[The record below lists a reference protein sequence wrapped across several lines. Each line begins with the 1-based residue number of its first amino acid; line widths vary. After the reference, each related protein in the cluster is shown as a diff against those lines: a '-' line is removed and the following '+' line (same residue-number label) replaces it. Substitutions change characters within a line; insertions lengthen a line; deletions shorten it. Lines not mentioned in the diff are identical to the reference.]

1 MGRHTGR
8 RRDVSTII
16 TASVTWFA
24 SFVTRSN
31 WSHIEDRFNVS
42 SSAPEIS
49 DDCGDN
55 LPFQTALNSAKS
67 NEINLLNQRF
77 TFSENYPQWSPAA
90 AKVFFHSSISCG
102 KESSSSS
109 ILIQLRFF
117 GWCMLIPFSLTLTD
131 TVSWDVPV
139 MDPIHFQAVFQ
150 RLRVFLLTADVVHP
164 HSTQIPLA
172 WQSDLMAVRSLLN
185 FLFLTSSSVFL
196 LSSKSSCSAVELF

>member
-117 GWCMLIPFSLTLTD
+117 GCMWYRFLWRWPTQSVGTFLSWTLSIFKQFFND
-131 TVSWDVPV
+131 SGC
-139 MDPIHFQAVFQ
+139 FF
-150 RLRVFLLTADVVHP
+150 
-164 HSTQIPLA
+164 
-172 WQSDLMAVRSLLN
+172 
-185 FLFLTSSSVFL
+185 
-196 LSSKSSCSAVELF
+196 